1 MKIICNTQQLADAV
15 SNVQKAV
22 MTKTTMPILEGIL
35 LKTEDNSLRLTGYDL
50 EIAIVTNIDAQ
61 VMEPGELIINAKV
74 FSDIIRHIPYDQTII
89 EAGDDLNCRIYC
101 GNIEYKMT
109 GIDPKEYPELVVP
122 DNTVETRVPGK
133 TLKDMIRKTIF
144 SVAVTDLRMIH
155 KGIKFEIKPGE
166 LRLVAIDSHRIAI
179 RSEFMET
186 QDTMEFVVPSKTMNE
201 LMRLIP
207 DDDSFVEFELD
218 KSRILFRTSGYTI
231 VSRLLEGEFMK
242 YASII
247 PKEFKSM
254 IVADTEPL
262 IRSLERVSLIIS
274 DRFKAPLK
282 LEFQHDCVRISAS
295 TALGAA
301 SDMLDATVDGD
312 EMEIGIQSRYIL
324 EALRACEQEKVSIKL
339 FNPLSPVCITPT
351 DGEQYLYLILPVRL
365 ASN

>member
-1 MKIICNTQQLADAV
+1 MKIICNTQQLAEAV
-15 SNVQKAV
+15 SNTQKAV

-35 LKTEDNSLRLTGYDL
+35 LKTEENSLRLTGYDL
-50 EIAIVTNIDAQ
+50 EIAIVTNIEAQ
-61 VMEPGELIINAKV
+61 IIEPGELIINAKV

-89 EAGDDLNCRIYC
+89 EAGEDLNCKIYC

-122 DNTVETRVPGK
+122 DNTIETKFPGR

-155 KGIKFEIKPGE
+155 KGIKFEIHPGE

-186 QDTMEFVVPSKTMNE
+186 QNTLEFVVPSKTMNE

-207 DDDSFVEFELD
+207 DDDSFVEFILD
-218 KSRILFRTSGYTI
+218 KSRILFKTSGYTI

-242 YASII
+242 YGSII
-247 PKEFKSM
+247 PKTFNSM
-254 IVADTEPL
+254 IEVETEPL
-262 IRSLERVSLIIS
+262 IRSLERVSLIINE
-274 DRFKAPLK
+274 RFKAPLK
-282 LEFQHDCVRISAS
+282 MEFQENNIRVSAS

-301 SDMLDATVDGD
+301 TDMIDATVDGD
-312 EMEIGIQSRYIL
+312 ELEIGIQSRYIL
-324 EALRACEQEKVSIKL
+324 DALRACEQEKINIKL
-339 FNPLSPVCITPT
+339 VNPLSPVCITPT

-365 ASN
+365 TN